1 MTPWPGGGV
10 GKTDEMRALAAEW
23 RRLAELERDPEK
35 RRLRLEAVAYL
46 EKVIARMEARA
57 ANGGT

>member
-1 MTPWPGGGV
+1 
-10 GKTDEMRALAAEW
+10 MRALAAEW
-23 RRLAELERDPEK
+23 RRLAELEPDPEQ

-57 ANGGT
+57 GNGRA